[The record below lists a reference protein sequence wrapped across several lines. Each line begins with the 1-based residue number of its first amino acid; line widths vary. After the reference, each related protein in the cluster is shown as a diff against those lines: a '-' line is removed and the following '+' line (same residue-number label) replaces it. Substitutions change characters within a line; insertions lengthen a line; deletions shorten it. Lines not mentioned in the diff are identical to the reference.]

1 MSVPHTVVAA
11 EELHTEVLLAVE
23 PMQLGL
29 GLELLLLEQALEPLE
44 LVQAL
49 VLVLELPEPQ
59 PLHRLPSGRTP
70 FP

>member
-1 MSVPHTVVAA
+1 MVAA

-44 LVQAL
+44 LTVFPMH
-49 VLVLELPEPQ
+49 PEKK
-59 PLHRLPSGRTP
+59 
-70 FP
+70 